1 MAFVVYPEEILRVHH
16 IADYFVEQILS
27 FFKLLLPLTIGVS
40 VSVL

>member
-27 FFKLLLPLTIGVS
+27 FLTIGVS